1 MKTIFVL
8 KDRLLPNRKLEVVEK
23 NVNGITVG
31 QWIGYWNSERGTF
44 NLYPNKHA
52 RYVSWPNKV
61 IPTEKIVKNGYD
73 MFRMTPDFKYRRL
86 FPKPV
91 KAK

>member
-1 MKTIFVL
+1 MGKYVAMERIVPNKKIKVL
-8 KDRLLPNRKLEVVEK
+8 EK
-23 NVNGITVG
+23 NNRNCTVG
-31 QWIGYWNSERGTF
+31 AWIGYWNQARGTF

-86 FPKPV
+86 FPEPV

>member
-8 KDRLLPNRKLEVVEK
+8 KDRLLPDRKLEVIEK
-23 NVNGITVG
+23 NVNGVTVG
-31 QWIGYWNSERGTF
+31 KWIGYWNPERKTF

-86 FPKPV
+86 L
-91 KAK
+91 AKTVV